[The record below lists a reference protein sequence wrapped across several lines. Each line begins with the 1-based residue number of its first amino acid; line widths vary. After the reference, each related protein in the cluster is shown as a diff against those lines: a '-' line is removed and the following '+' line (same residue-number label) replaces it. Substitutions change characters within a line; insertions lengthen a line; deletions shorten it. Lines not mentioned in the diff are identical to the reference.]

1 MHRLWLVVKYLQASI
16 GNSVNCAGIRY
27 NWIFRLQTLNHYKFA
42 GLFFVQ
48 AMSRGILLTVLP
60 LQAYSRLGNAQ
71 LTSSLFFAVAIGGI
85 LASLIMPIVI
95 RKTGNHRA
103 FLLGSAAMLISAVLF
118 SFDQTIYFAIGLF
131 FHSFSVASIEVSL
144 TLYVLAGIPRR
155 ELTRFEPM
163 RIFSTVLALSIGPFL
178 GVYFQEKITADL
190 PYWICAGFVVI
201 SYGYFRWLG
210 LHQVNVQ
217 SRNTVHVSPVNA
229 IRRYIAQPRLRLAY
243 GLILARSAWWT
254 MFVIYMPIYCEQ
266 AGLGEL
272 VGAAIVSIGTG
283 WTLTVPF
290 WGWVARRYGVR
301 RLLQIAFSSN
311 SLILI
316 VVYQFSHLPW
326 IAVSLMIVCA
336 LSTTVLDGVGN
347 ILFFRAVR
355 GHERAGMTAVFAT
368 YRDAG
373 QLITPGVYALL
384 LKLFALPVVFST
396 AAVWMAVASYYSR
409 YVPAKMK

>member
-1 MHRLWLVVKYLQASI
+1 MQA
-16 GNSVNCAGIRY
+16 
-27 NWIFRLQTLNHYKFA
+27 LNYYKFA

-48 AMSRGILLTVLP
+48 AMSRGILLSVLP
-60 LQAYSRLGNAQ
+60 LQAFSRLGNAQ

-85 LASLIMPIVI
+85 LASLVMPMVI

-103 FLLGSAAMLISAVLF
+103 FLLGSSVMLLSAGLF
-118 SFDQTIYFAIGLF
+118 SLDQVAYFAAGLF
-131 FHSFSVASIEVSL
+131 FHSFAIASIEVSL
-144 TLYVLAGIPRR
+144 TLYLLAAVPRR
-155 ELTRFEPM
+155 QLTRFEPM
-163 RIFSTVLALSIGPFL
+163 RIFSTVMALSIGPFL
-178 GVYFQEKITADL
+178 GVYFQEKISVDL
-190 PYWICAGFVVI
+190 PYWVCAGFVVI

-210 LHQVNVQ
+210 LHRVKVQ
-217 SRNTVHVSPVNA
+217 SSNTVHISPVNA
-229 IRRYIAQPRLRLAY
+229 IRRYVAQPRLRLAY

-290 WGWVARRYGVR
+290 WGWVARRYGIK

-316 VVYQFSHLPW
+316 VVYSFSHLPW
-326 IAVSLMIVCA
+326 VAVSLMVVCA
-336 LSTTVLDGVGN
+336 LATTMLDGVGN
-347 ILFFRAVR
+347 VLFFRAVR
-355 GHERAGMTAVFAT
+355 GRERAGMTAVFAT

-373 QLITPGVYALL
+373 QLITPGIYALL
-384 LKLFALPVVFST
+384 LQLFALPVVFST
-396 AAVWMAVASYYSR
+396 AAAWMAVAAYYSR